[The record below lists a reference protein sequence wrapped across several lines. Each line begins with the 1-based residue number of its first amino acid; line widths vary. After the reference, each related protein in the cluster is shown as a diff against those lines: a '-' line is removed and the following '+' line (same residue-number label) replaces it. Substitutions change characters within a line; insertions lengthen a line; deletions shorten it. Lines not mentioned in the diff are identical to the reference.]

1 MRHLERRLLWR
12 RRMTRAS
19 WLLISSLAFVAC
31 AEPDAAEPDATADP
45 GGKADGAAAATTS
58 HVGDAVIAALD
69 ATAPGERGRTWSV
82 SGTNRL
88 ASGWLVQSPPAA
100 HWGQPAAAL
109 TLPALCTSG
118 ARCDLDFGLATCAVD
133 ADCGARGRCAA
144 LGATRKAAGQAA
156 QRRCVGH
163 SDVALLDEL
172 HGLITSARATVDL
185 TSLQPP
191 DGRFEA
197 ALRNAITWLGASG
210 RTVSV
215 RLLFG
220 AFPVQGAVDA
230 RAVLARLTRDLPATA
245 KVTVSVGN
253 YRSSNLPPSWNH
265 SKIVAVDGA
274 TALVGGHNLWTKH
287 YLDGEPVHDLS
298 MRVAGPAA
306 RDGHRFAD
314 LQWRWTC
321 ANRSWVTRLT
331 GSVAAFTWSRGAV
344 TDRCPGD
351 SVLPAPTAGTGATTV
366 IAAGRLA
373 LIDPDDA
380 TNPADLAQVAMV
392 EAAERSV
399 RISQQDLGPVQLPVL
414 GIPLGGWNQELLDAL
429 GAAILRG
436 VDVKV
441 VVSSPEARVGGLGP
455 SEAPYANGWSLAE
468 VADEITAAAA
478 AQPGAPAG
486 AALQTLVCSKLQ
498 VAPIRFSAD
507 DAFTS
512 GGVPGNHAKLLM
524 VDDAAFYIGSQ
535 NLYPA
540 GLTEFGYIV
549 DSATAAATVRDTY
562 WAPLWQHSAR
572 LAVCR

>member
-1 MRHLERRLLWR
+1 
-12 RRMTRAS
+12 MTRAS
-19 WLLISSLAFVAC
+19 LLIVTLTLAAC
-31 AEPDAAEPDATADP
+31 AETELAGPDGAADP
-45 GGKADGAAAATTS
+45 GGKADGVAARLS
-58 HVGDAVIAALD
+58 PVGDAVVAALD
-69 ATAPGERGRTWSV
+69 ATAPADRGRTWSV
-82 SGTNRL
+82 TTDNRL
-88 ASGWLVQSPPAA
+88 DAGWLVQSPPAA

-109 TLPALCTSG
+109 TLPALCTTG
-118 ARCDLDFGLATCAVD
+118 ARCDVDLGILVCTVD

-172 HGLITSARATVDL
+172 HGLITSARSTVDL

-197 ALRNAITWLGASG
+197 TIRNAITWLGASG

-220 AFPVQGAVDA
+220 AFPIQGAVDA

-298 MRVAGPAA
+298 MRVTGAAA

-321 ANRSWVTRLT
+321 ANRSWITRVT
-331 GSVAAFTWSRGAV
+331 GSVAAFTWSRGA
-344 TDRCPGD
+344 TSDRCPGD
-351 SVLPAPTAGTGATTV
+351 SALPAPAVGAGATTV

-373 LIDPDDA
+373 QIDPRDA
-380 TNPADLAQVAMV
+380 SNPADLAQVAMV
-392 EAAERSV
+392 EAAARTV
-399 RISQQDLGPVQLPVL
+399 RISQQDLGPVQAPVL

-436 VDVKV
+436 VDVKI

-455 SEAPYANGWSLAE
+455 SQAPYANGWSLAE
-468 VADEITAAAA
+468 VADEITAAVA
-478 AQPGAPAG
+478 AQPGAPTG
-486 AALQTLVCSKLQ
+486 AALQALVCGKLA

-507 DAFTS
+507 DAFTT
-512 GGVPGNHAKLLM
+512 GGVPGNHAKLLF
-524 VDDAAFYIGSQ
+524 VDDAAFYVGSQ

-549 DSATAAATVRDTY
+549 DSAAASAALRDTY
-562 WAPLWQHSAR
+562 WAPLWQQSAR

>member
-1 MRHLERRLLWR
+1 
-12 RRMTRAS
+12 
-19 WLLISSLAFVAC
+19 
-31 AEPDAAEPDATADP
+31 
-45 GGKADGAAAATTS
+45 
-58 HVGDAVIAALD
+58 
-69 ATAPGERGRTWSV
+69 
-82 SGTNRL
+82 
-88 ASGWLVQSPPAA
+88 
-100 HWGQPAAAL
+100 
-109 TLPALCTSG
+109 
-118 ARCDLDFGLATCAVD
+118 
-133 ADCGARGRCAA
+133 
-144 LGATRKAAGQAA
+144 
-156 QRRCVGH
+156 
-163 SDVALLDEL
+163 
-172 HGLITSARATVDL
+172 
-185 TSLQPP
+185 
-191 DGRFEA
+191 
-197 ALRNAITWLGASG
+197 
-210 RTVSV
+210 
-215 RLLFG
+215 
-220 AFPVQGAVDA
+220 
-230 RAVLARLTRDLPATA
+230 
-245 KVTVSVGN
+245 
-253 YRSSNLPPSWNH
+253 
-265 SKIVAVDGA
+265 
-274 TALVGGHNLWTKH
+274 
-287 YLDGEPVHDLS
+287 
-298 MRVAGPAA
+298 
-306 RDGHRFAD
+306 
-314 LQWRWTC
+314 
-321 ANRSWVTRLT
+321 
-331 GSVAAFTWSRGAV
+331 
-344 TDRCPGD
+344 
-351 SVLPAPTAGTGATTV
+351 
-366 IAAGRLA
+366 
-373 LIDPDDA
+373 
-380 TNPADLAQVAMV
+380 MV